1 MNAYLYH
8 CDRYTSNTSSATW
21 TLRQGG
27 IKSHL
32 LTVTDWQAELLV
44 LPGCSKQ
51 SLRSW
56 HQARP
61 TFLVMGLVCVI
72 SSWKDNLSRSSQL
85 LSECQRLTD
94 ATTLSAANISIFI
107 ISNVKSGS
115 FVPACAIREL
125 CCRELYDQQWI
136 HAADCSWASICCQA
150 LAPGNTYNEKRPDA
164 ALIECSPEMRRRQHQ
179 LYGEYERLRVLS
191 GTRAKRLTTFS
202 SASVQHDR
210 QGWGGSRSREL
221 IERNIQ
227 FHTYLCR
234 LVPSRQGI
242 HILCPPH
249 PLTCVWGVK
258 RCDL

>member
-21 TLRQGG
+21 TLRQRG

-72 SSWKDNLSRSSQL
+72 SSWKDNLSHSSQL

-94 ATTLSAANISIFI
+94 ATTLSAAKISIFI

-125 CCRELYDQQWI
+125 CVMSYVTSSGSTQPT
-136 HAADCSWASICCQA
+136 A
-150 LAPGNTYNEKRPDA
+150 LEHRSAVRPWPRGT
-164 ALIECSPEMRRRQHQ
+164 LTMR
-179 LYGEYERLRVLS
+179 
-191 GTRAKRLTTFS
+191 KDLT
-202 SASVQHDR
+202 QR
-210 QGWGGSRSREL
+210 
-221 IERNIQ
+221 
-227 FHTYLCR
+227 
-234 LVPSRQGI
+234 
-242 HILCPPH
+242 
-249 PLTCVWGVK
+249 
-258 RCDL
+258 